1 MGRKAAVLALVALLA
16 GCGYRA
22 GYLVREDIHKVA
34 VPVFAN
40 DTFYRN
46 FEIELTQAV
55 VNRIENETP
64 YELADSSVA
73 DAILEGRITSYR
85 FTVLA
90 EDRKNRTTQ
99 AEVTVTVE
107 VTLRNARNG
116 AVLSKN
122 TIREGDSF
130 STFADETQAGTTS
143 FVFRRTAQR
152 IVEKS
157 FERDW

>member
-1 MGRKAAVLALVALLA
+1 MGRKAALLALVALLA
-16 GCGYRA
+16 GCGYKS
-22 GYLVREDIHKVA
+22 GYLVREDVNKVA
-34 VPVFAN
+34 VPIFAN

-46 FEIELTQAV
+46 IEIGLTQAV
-55 VNRIENETP
+55 VNRIEKETP
-64 YELADSSVA
+64 YELADSSIA

-90 EDRKNRTTQ
+90 ENKNNQTTQ

-116 AVLSKN
+116 AVLAKN

-130 STFADETQAGTTS
+130 SIFADQTQAGTTA
-143 FVFRRTAQR
+143 FVFRRAAQR

-157 FERDW
+157 FEREW